1 MSYPIVEVSVIVM
14 ENGRVL
20 IGRPTDG
27 KWETPTVPLK
37 SLEAV
42 KEAGGRAAFELAGI
56 TVEPQNVLFFGEELK
71 PEDHKVF
78 IYLFSKYLNGDLKP
92 SGEWQEAEWVD
103 VRELAKYQDE
113 MSEAT
118 VDGFY
123 KFSLVLRQSA
133 ERGGG
138 TV

>member
-1 MSYPIVEVSVIVM
+1 MSAPTLEVSNIIM
-14 ENGRVL
+14 HEGKVL

-27 KWETPTVPLK
+27 KWSTPTASLNF
-37 SLEAV
+37 LEAV
-42 KEAGGRAAFELAGI
+42 KEAGVRATFELAGI
-56 TVEPQNVLFFGEELK
+56 TTEPQNVLFFGEELK
-71 PEDHKVF
+71 PEGHKVF

-92 SGEWQEAEWVD
+92 SGEWQEAEWAD
-103 VRELAKYQDE
+103 VRELAKYQDD

-133 ERGGG
+133 GRGGG